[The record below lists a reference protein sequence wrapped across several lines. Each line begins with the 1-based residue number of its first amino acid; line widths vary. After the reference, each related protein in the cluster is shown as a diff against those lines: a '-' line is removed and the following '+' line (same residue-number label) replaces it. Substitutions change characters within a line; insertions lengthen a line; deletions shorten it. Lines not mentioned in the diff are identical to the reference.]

1 MTIETQPSTA
11 LAPPERREL
20 TEDQLKR
27 RLQLSRSAGY
37 GLQQANP
44 AQLEVIF
51 LLCRRYGLDPLTDLT
66 LYDGKPFVTIDG
78 RVRLMRR
85 HPEYRGYAC
94 RPLTQ
99 SEKELW
105 GYEGDDIVIECTIRT
120 STWGEIS
127 ARGKVSRAELEGKQ
141 GRSNPVA
148 RVHPVE
154 MAEKRAIARAE
165 RAAFGQDAVLDEE
178 EAEIEAVEQRLRTTP
193 EVVAQRA
200 QRYEEI
206 YGPEDQPL
214 PAPAAPAQPPEVEV
228 DPEELAEALEDNR
241 RLLDGAES
249 VGVKGRHALTAKQSW
264 PLERILGANAEL
276 HVRIESREGERETV
290 LAGQAELPN

>member
-1 MTIETQPSTA
+1 MTIDTQPSTA
-11 LAPPERREL
+11 LATPERREL

-105 GYEGDDIVIECTIRT
+105 GYEPSDIVIECTIRT

-127 ARGKVSRAELEGKQ
+127 ARGKVSRSELEGKQ

-178 EAEIEAVEQRLRTTP
+178 EAEIEAMEQRLRTTP
-193 EVVAQRA
+193 EVIAQRA

-214 PAPAAPAQPPEVEV
+214 PAPAVPAQPPETEV

-249 VGVKGRHALTAKQSW
+249 VGVKGRQALTARKEWS
-264 PLERILGANAEL
+264 LERILGANAEL
-276 HVRIESREGERETV
+276 RERIASREDERETV
-290 LAGQAELPN
+290 LAGQAELPD